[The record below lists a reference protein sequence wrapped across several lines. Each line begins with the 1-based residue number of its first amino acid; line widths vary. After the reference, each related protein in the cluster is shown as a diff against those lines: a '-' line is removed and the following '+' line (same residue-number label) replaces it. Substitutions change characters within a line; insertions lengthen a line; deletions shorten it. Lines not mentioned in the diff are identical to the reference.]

1 MRHLILDKKEDS
13 LMNYVKGAQT
23 LKDVFKKIKKNNL
36 GVILSDVCD
45 SFEILESRK
54 DFAIISED
62 YMPEGIYPY
71 GSEIC
76 YYLIR

>member
-1 MRHLILDKKEDS
+1 MGTLILDKKEDS
-13 LMNYVKGAQT
+13 LLGYIKRTQT
-23 LKDVFKKIKKNNL
+23 LEDVFKKIKKNNL
-36 GVILSDVCD
+36 GVILSEVSD

-76 YYLIR
+76 YYLVR